1 MTFTI
6 LKGCTLLATL
16 VVLVQTM
23 ASDDKTRWPECL
35 GMVRYPFND
44 DHLESTLGDDTMS
57 NSN

>member
-6 LKGCTLLATL
+6 LKECTLLATL

-35 GMVRYPFND
+35 GMVRYSFND
-44 DHLESTLGDDTMS
+44 DHLESTLGDD
-57 NSN
+57 